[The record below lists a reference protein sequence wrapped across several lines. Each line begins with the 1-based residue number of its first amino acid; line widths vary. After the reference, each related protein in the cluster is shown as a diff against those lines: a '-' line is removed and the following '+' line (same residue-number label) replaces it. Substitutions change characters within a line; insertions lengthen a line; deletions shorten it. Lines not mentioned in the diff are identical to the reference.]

1 MGLQEH
7 GGGRAGIVAQML
19 ALLCGLLSPPGMQ
32 KQHYPRRAQNRL
44 GQVARLQGSHSVMVA
59 IKKEVA
65 NQ

>member
-1 MGLQEH
+1 MGLWEH

-32 KQHYPRRAQNRL
+32 KQHDPIRAQNRL
-44 GQVARLQGSHSVMVA
+44 GEMARLQGSHSVMVA
-59 IKKEVA
+59 VKKEVA